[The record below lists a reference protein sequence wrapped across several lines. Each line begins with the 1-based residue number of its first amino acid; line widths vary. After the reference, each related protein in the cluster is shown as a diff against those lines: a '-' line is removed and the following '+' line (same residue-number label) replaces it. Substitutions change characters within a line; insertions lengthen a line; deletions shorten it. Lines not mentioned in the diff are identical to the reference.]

1 MPSDTP
7 LRDAGVHYP
16 PPLIYVA
23 GLVLGWLIDRLRPL
37 PMTEH
42 SSALRIVLAV
52 VVFLAGTLLSG
63 AALRVFWRE
72 RTTLIPNKP
81 ATALATTGIYS
92 RTRNPMYLSLAILY
106 IAVAL
111 VMNNWWPILIEP
123 VVLVFVDRFVIA
135 REERYLT
142 QAFPHSY
149 DEYRR
154 RVRRWL

>member
-1 MPSDTP
+1 
-7 LRDAGVHYP
+7 
-16 PPLIYVA
+16 
-23 GLVLGWLIDRLRPL
+23 
-37 PMTEH
+37 
-42 SSALRIVLAV
+42 
-52 VVFLAGTLLSG
+52 
-63 AALRVFWRE
+63 
-72 RTTLIPNKP
+72 
-81 ATALATTGIYS
+81 
-92 RTRNPMYLSLAILY
+92 MYLSLAILY